1 VDFLK
6 KNWGLVLVSVL
17 CFAGAVAV
25 SWLLIGAMKAADASK
40 AKLDSEFKFFDT
52 VQKENVKLSD
62 ENRATAQQNED
73 WAKERF
79 ERLRSQLHAKYRIE
93 VQFDADPY
101 RAVQE
106 LRAKVNGLATRLDEA
121 EIELTT
127 QSQYLS
133 FEDYT
138 QKNVMP
144 RKEDMPELFRQ
155 FKIVEEIVAQAIQNK
170 VAMINSIAR
179 PMLLQRRQDDLYHS
193 IPIDLSVTGSAQAV
207 SDFVNSFHSP
217 AAKYLF
223 FIRKVEFSS
232 PDQAPGGVLGGTG
245 TTGMGGMGGMDMG
258 MEGGMGGG
266 MGMPSPRPGRRR
278 GTMPGAEMGMETG
291 AMPGMDGGMGTG
303 MGGAAAMPV
312 LLTRE
317 QLLAF
322 QDRYITAVV
331 RLDLVEFTTPE

>member
-1 VDFLK
+1 MDFIK
-6 KNWGLVLVSVL
+6 KNWGLVLVSIL
-17 CFAGAVAV
+17 CFAAAVAL
-25 SWLLIGAMKAADASK
+25 SWFLIGTMKQKSASK
-40 AKLDSEFKFFDT
+40 AKLDSELSFFAA
-52 VQKENVKLSD
+52 VQKENIKLSD

-93 VQFDADPY
+93 VRFDADPF

-106 LRAKVNGLATRLDEA
+106 LRSKVNALVARLEEA
-121 EIELTT
+121 EIALTT

-144 RKEDMPELFRQ
+144 RREDMPELFRQ
-155 FKIVEEIVAQAIQNK
+155 YNIVEEIVAQAIQNK
-170 VAMINSIAR
+170 VVMVNSIAR
-179 PMLLQRRQDDLYHS
+179 PMLLQKREEDLFHS
-193 IPIDLSVTGSAQAV
+193 IPIDLSVTGPAQAI
-207 SDFVNSFHSP
+207 SDFLNSFHSP

-223 FIRKVEFSS
+223 FIRKVELSS
-232 PDQAPGGVLGGTG
+232 QDQAPGGILGGTG
-245 TTGMGGMGGMDMG
+245 TTGMGGMGEMGMD
-258 MEGGMGGG
+258 GG

-278 GTMPGAEMGMETG
+278 GTAAMPGAEMGMETG
-291 AMPGMDGGMGTG
+291 AMPGMGMDGGMG
-303 MGGAAAMPV
+303 GAVAMPV

-317 QLLAF
+317 QLRAF
-322 QDRYITAVV
+322 QDGYITAVV